1 VYRLVRSVPF
11 EEFPSKDGHLD
22 IIVVQGLLLYSSI
35 GVSTCVGTQ
44 ANGMSPVVLDLRQ
57 QQQKT
62 RKKREKRKLDV
73 LFEN

>member
-1 VYRLVRSVPF
+1 VPF

-44 ANGMSPVVLDLRQ
+44 QTECHLSFLTSDNNNKKQG
-57 QQQKT
+57 KKE
-62 RKKREKRKLDV
+62 RKES
-73 LFEN
+73 

>member
-1 VYRLVRSVPF
+1 MPF

-62 RKKREKRKLDV
+62 RKKRQKRKLDV

>member
-1 VYRLVRSVPF
+1 MYRLVRSVPF

-57 QQQKT
+57 QQPKNKE
-62 RKKREKRKLDV
+62 KKREKKVGCLV
-73 LFEN
+73 F